1 MAPKD
6 GAHVC
11 RLFMEG
17 ARWDTLSNSIVVAQP
32 KELYAEM
39 PVVLIKATTQDKQD
53 MRNVYECP
61 VYRTKYTYESKLNS
75 EEIYTKSIYCFNLQ
89 KS

>member
-1 MAPKD
+1 MIFNSSPPKD
-6 GAHVC
+6 GAFVFG
-11 RLFMEG
+11 LFMEG
-17 ARWDTLSNSIVVAQP
+17 ARWDSLSNSIGAAKA

-61 VYRTKYTYESKLNS
+61 VYRTK
-75 EEIYTKSIYCFNLQ
+75 
-89 KS
+89 